1 MRVGL
6 LALCIGLGVQPLV
19 AASNID
25 GEVDSQL
32 DHDQGTYLNTYS
44 GVVSLTV

>member
-6 LALCIGLGVQPLV
+6 LALCIGLGVQPLI

-32 DHDQGTYLNTYS
+32 DHGQGTYHNIYS